1 MVNGVRFMISKENL
15 TSGPETRFAH
25 RALVWQKFYYSEK
38 GQRKLLTQT
47 SEGAES
53 ALLSSVSK
61 GAIYFLN

>member
-1 MVNGVRFMISKENL
+1 MFMISKDL
-15 TSGPETRFAH
+15 ASGPETRLEH

-53 ALLSSVSK
+53 ALLASVSK
-61 GAIYFLN
+61 GAIYFLNQLLQ